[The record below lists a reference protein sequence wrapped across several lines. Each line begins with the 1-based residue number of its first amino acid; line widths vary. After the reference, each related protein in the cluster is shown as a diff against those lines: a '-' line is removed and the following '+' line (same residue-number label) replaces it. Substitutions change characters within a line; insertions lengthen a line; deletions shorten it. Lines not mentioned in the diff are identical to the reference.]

1 MPQHGVS
8 PQSQRSVARS
18 PAHFTLKLY
27 QSPLWGISFL
37 VIWLVVGLFP
47 LSVLQMAVQ
56 ATPQL
61 PSLSPPSDS
70 SANPQPPFSEL
81 LASNNIRFSTF
92 TDQDGLPQNLV
103 HAMAMDYKGH
113 LWVGTQ
119 NGVAFYNGRD
129 WHRVSLPDEVNSNII
144 NQNALCATADQSLWF
159 GTRDSGAVRLQ
170 NGNWTIFNTQQG
182 LAGNNVNCIIPQA
195 GQPKG
200 GSSVWVGT
208 YGGGVSHFDQGKWVT
223 YDTTSGLSSNKVL
236 CLLESLSPTGQRTL
250 WVGTDGGGLACL
262 RDGKWSTLTTHQGLP
277 DNKVWALLETTDP
290 NGTQVLWVGTENGGL
305 GRYAGGTWTTYRVGS
320 GLPNNS
326 VYSLATTQSTTGE
339 PVIWAGTLGGGLAKF
354 SQQTWTVYDTTS
366 GLPSN
371 LVRNLM
377 VSSQGTGSP
386 TLWVGTE
393 DGGLSRLESPAW
405 KPILFPPNLIKNR
418 LQCMLHTQ
426 SASGEPVLWIGTF
439 GDGLLQYS
447 SHSWKVFTESTGLPS
462 NKIRCLLETVDAKGQ
477 STVWVGTNNGLARYQ
492 NGTWTTF
499 TTSNGLADN
508 VVFCLLETTTGDQT
522 TLWAGTG
529 GGLSRLSNT
538 TWTTVSPGK
547 QSTMGSVRS
556 LLETQTKT
564 GDRALWAGTINGLW
578 CYLNG
583 SWTKRDAQSGL
594 KKNYIRSLI
603 EIKLK
608 TSARYLLIGTDGGG
622 ILGLDPGSGLSTS
635 TPIKTLVSE
644 QTSPSISGNVIYHL
658 FQHGASDVYALTI
671 RGVVRLK
678 IPTLDPKELWV
689 DEFSSVDGL
698 PGNECNGTA
707 GLVDKT
713 GRIWAATTRGLAV
726 LDPTRQWTD
735 SSRKPLSIERLM
747 VSGDEFKLGQVQYST
762 SKPLILDYT
771 QNQIKIEIALLC
783 FVREAET
790 RYQTQLVGVDPKPTA
805 WSTDYDREY
814 SNLGAGQYVFRASGK
829 DYAGN
834 VTGPV
839 EIVFQI
845 TPAPWR
851 TWWAYL
857 IYVVVGSVLVVGSVF
872 LRLRTLHLRTLHL
885 QHLVTERTTEVLQ
898 QKQQLE
904 LTNQSLEGANQELK
918 LLNEMKTEFLGIA
931 AHDLKNPLTIIMTY
945 AELLSIDP
953 NSRPTTVDMAQAIFT
968 SAKRML
974 GIISSLLDTA
984 ALEGKKL
991 KLKQEPASL
1000 RSLAQFVIDDNR
1012 THAAAKRIT
1021 IHFEA
1026 DPNLDWTAE
1035 IDEARIQTV
1044 FDNLVSNALKY
1055 SPQGKE
1061 VWIWLEKREEHI
1073 VFSVRD
1079 EGPGL
1084 SPEDQAKLFVKYQRL
1099 SAKPTGG
1106 ESSTGLGLAIVK
1118 ELIDLHGGKT
1128 WVEST
1133 LSHGA
1138 TFRVELPIKL
1148 QPSEP
1153 PAEKLTR

>member
-1 MPQHGVS
+1 MPQSGVS
-8 PQSQRSVARS
+8 PLIQLSAARS
-18 PAHFTLKLY
+18 PACFTPKLRRD
-27 QSPLWGISFL
+27 PLLGSRF
-37 VIWLVVGLFP
+37 VVMWLVVGLF
-47 LSVLQMAVQ
+47 SVSLLKLVVQ
-56 ATPQL
+56 ANPHL
-61 PSLSPPSDS
+61 PPLAPSVAPS
-70 SANPQPPFSEL
+70 SNPQPQFSEL
-81 LASNNIRFSTF
+81 LAADNIRFSTF

-103 HAMAMDYKGH
+103 HAMAMDHTGR

-129 WHRVSLPDEVNSNII
+129 WRRVSLPDEVNSNII
-144 NQNALCATADQSLWF
+144 NQNALCATSDQSLWF
-159 GTRDSGAVRLQ
+159 GTRDSGAARLQ
-170 NGNWTIFNTQQG
+170 NGNWILFNTKNG
-182 LAGNNVNCIIPQA
+182 LAGNNVNCIIPEA

-200 GSSVWVGT
+200 SGAVWVGT

-223 YDTTSGLSSNKVL
+223 YNTSSGLSSNKVL
-236 CLLESLSPTGQRTL
+236 CLLDSLSPSGQRTL

-262 RDGKWSTLTTHQGLP
+262 RDGKWSTVTTRQGLP

-290 NGTQVLWVGTENGGL
+290 QGNQVLWVGTETGGL
-305 GRYAGGTWTTYRVGS
+305 GRYVTGTWTTYRMGS
-320 GLPNNS
+320 GLPSNS
-326 VYSLATTQSTTGE
+326 VYSLASTQTASGE
-339 PVIWAGTLGGGLAKF
+339 TVVWAGTLGGGLARF
-354 SQQTWTVYDTTS
+354 FHETWTVFDTAS

-377 VSSQGTGSP
+377 VSSQGTGSS

-405 KPILFPPNLIKNR
+405 KNVTLPSNLVKNR
-418 LQCMLHTQ
+418 LQCMLHSQ
-426 SASGEPVLWIGTF
+426 SPSGEPVLWIGTF
-439 GDGLLQYS
+439 GDGLLHYS
-447 SHSWKVFTESTGLPS
+447 NHSWKVFTETSDLPS
-462 NKIRCLLETVDAKGQ
+462 NKIRCLLETQDTTGQ
-477 STVWVGTNNGLARYQ
+477 PVLWVGTNNGLARRQ

-499 TTSNGLADN
+499 TTADGLADN
-508 VVFCLLETTTGDQT
+508 VVFCLVETTSGDQKT
-522 TLWAGTG
+522 VWAGTG
-529 GGLSRLSNT
+529 GGLSRFTGNS
-538 TWTTVSPGK
+538 WMPVSPGK
-547 QSTMGSVRS
+547 QSTIGSVRS

-564 GDRALWAGTINGLW
+564 GERALWVGTIDGLW
-578 CYLNG
+578 CFLNG
-583 SWTKRDAQSGL
+583 SWTKRDARTGL
-594 KKNYIRSLI
+594 KKNYIRSLL
-603 EIKLK
+603 EVKLK
-608 TSARYLLIGTDGGG
+608 SSARYLLIGTDGGG
-622 ILGLDPGSGLSTS
+622 ILGLDPGSGLSNS
-635 TPIKTLVSE
+635 TPIKTVVSE
-644 QTSPSISGNVIYHL
+644 QTTPAISGSVIYHL
-658 FQHGASDVYALTI
+658 FQRGTSDVYGLTI

-678 IPTLDPKELWV
+678 IPTLDPKDLSIE
-689 DEFSSVDGL
+689 EFSSVDGL
-698 PGNECNGTA
+698 PGNECNGMA
-707 GLVDKT
+707 GQVDTT

-726 LDPTRQWTD
+726 LDPTRQWID
-735 SSRKPLSIERLM
+735 STRKPLSLERL
-747 VSGDEFKLGQVQYST
+747 VISADELNLAQTQYST
-762 SKPLILDYT
+762 SHPLILDYT
-771 QNQIKIEIALLC
+771 HNQLKFEIALLC

-814 SNLGAGQYVFRASGK
+814 SNLGAGQYVFRAWGK

-834 VTGPV
+834 VTGPIEV
-839 EIVFQI
+839 VFQI

-851 TWWAYL
+851 TWWAFLLYL
-857 IYVVVGSVLVVGSVF
+857 VIGSGLVVGFVF
-872 LRLRTLHLRTLHL
+872 LRVRTLHLRTLHL
-885 QHLVTERTTEVLQ
+885 KKLVLERTAEVLH

-904 LTNQSLEGANQELK
+904 ITNQSLEVANLELK

-953 NSRPTTVDMAQAIFT
+953 NSRRTTVDMAQSIFT

-991 KLKQEPASL
+991 KLKKEPASL
-1000 RSLAQFVIDDNR
+1000 RALAQFVIDDNR

-1084 SPEDQAKLFVKYQRL
+1084 SPEDQAKLFVKWPGDCER
-1099 SAKPTGG
+1099 T
-1106 ESSTGLGLAIVK
+1106 
-1118 ELIDLHGGKT
+1118 D
-1128 WVEST
+1128 
-1133 LSHGA
+1133 
-1138 TFRVELPIKL
+1138 
-1148 QPSEP
+1148 
-1153 PAEKLTR
+1153 